1 MDTYACTWSLYPTGS
16 ASDLF
21 ILQQIQTR
29 PCCCYQVFDVAL
41 VADVAAPLLDFSE
54 RTLTFHHEYQKGRP
68 IEAINKT
75 LTLK

>member
-1 MDTYACTWSLYPTGS
+1 M
-16 ASDLF
+16 
-21 ILQQIQTR
+21 
-29 PCCCYQVFDVAL
+29 FDIAL